1 MTSPTTSPVLLLP
14 PAETQAAI
22 DDLAG
27 RIAEAHPT
35 GDNVMLIGVQ
45 TGGVRVARQLAPAL
59 APRWGRPGP
68 VGELDVTMHR
78 DDLDQRVAP
87 AVHPTSIPG
96 DIADKN
102 VILVD
107 DVFSSGRTIRAAL
120 DALHDL
126 GRPRRIQV
134 AVLIERPHLELPI
147 RVDFVGRQVQ
157 TSLTDLVTVE
167 PADANG
173 ALQVL
178 LEPGAADAKA
188 PS

>member
-1 MTSPTTSPVLLLP
+1 MTSPTNSRVLLFS
-14 PAETQAAI
+14 PADTQAAI
-22 DDLAG
+22 EDMAW
-27 RIAEAHPT
+27 RIAEAHPD
-35 GDNVMLIGVQ
+35 GEDVMLIGVQ
-45 TGGVRVARQLAPAL
+45 TGGVRVTRRLAPAL
-59 APRWGRPGP
+59 NRFWERPTQ
-68 VGELDVTMHR
+68 VGQLDVAMHR

-147 RVDFVGRQVQ
+147 RVDFAGRQVQ
-157 TSLTDLVTVE
+157 TSPNDLVTVE
-167 PADANG
+167 PAEADG

-178 LEPGAADAKA
+178 LEAGAADAKA